1 MPRDDWLMGSV
12 AAQDT
17 YNPDEGA
24 FQAGIR
30 ATPWYDEFVAK
41 YGEAPD
47 LNTPDYNYRA
57 AWAAGARPDVRD
69 PYDQLLHWD
78 SRFKGENHPNRYVGG
93 IDTLTGQPVVTVEDI
108 AAVMGNV
115 LAPEKPK
122 RK

>member
-1 MPRDDWLMGSV
+1 MPRDKWLMGSV

-17 YNPDEGA
+17 YNPEEGA

-57 AWAAGARPDVRD
+57 AWAAGVRPTVRD

-93 IDTLTGQPVVTVEDI
+93 VDTLTGQLVG
-108 AAVMGNV
+108 AVMGDV
-115 LAPEKPK
+115 LAPEKKK
-122 RK
+122 RRK